1 MLSSTLVC
9 RLSCSFYS
17 SPFIWVKLEQV
28 ASLYAFFAN
37 SILNFEA
44 VQVLV
49 ISRRIFR
56 EDKFVILL
64 RLEKF
69 AVLRWREK
77 LVQSPLTT
85 TIWYADGILD
95 SLIETGQYTV
105 FLFRFVSAQS
115 NQPKLI
121 HGIGTEVHFEA
132 KNLLL
137 PQWES
142 AGRASDVFGANC
154 SNQITS
160 GKLRTFWFGNMESGK
175 KLYMDFKGAGGEFFE
190 KMNLL
195 PFWDL
200 KNSPFWGG
208 EKS

>member
-1 MLSSTLVC
+1 MLSSTLDC
-9 RLSCSFYS
+9 RLPCSFYS

-77 LVQSPLTT
+77 LVQSPLTSRKCRRAV
-85 TIWYADGILD
+85 IVARRHSFCG
-95 SLIETGQYTV
+95 
-105 FLFRFVSAQS
+105 
-115 NQPKLI
+115 
-121 HGIGTEVHFEA
+121 HFPLR
-132 KNLLL
+132 KNL
-137 PQWES
+137 PS
-142 AGRASDVFGANC
+142 
-154 SNQITS
+154 IHHHH
-160 GKLRTFWFGNMESGK
+160 
-175 KLYMDFKGAGGEFFE
+175 GAGWA
-190 KMNLL
+190 LT
-195 PFWDL
+195 WL
-200 KNSPFWGG
+200 KESLNIPQEQYIEDESN
-208 EKS
+208 

>member
-1 MLSSTLVC
+1 MLSSTLDC
-9 RLSCSFYS
+9 RLPCSFYS

-77 LVQSPLTT
+77 LGCV
-85 TIWYADGILD
+85 
-95 SLIETGQYTV
+95 V
-105 FLFRFVSAQS
+105 NRFV
-115 NQPKLI
+115 LYY
-121 HGIGTEVHFEA
+121 
-132 KNLLL
+132 
-137 PQWES
+137 
-142 AGRASDVFGANC
+142 ANVKKGC
-154 SNQITS
+154 RENGECI
-160 GKLRTFWFGNMESGK
+160 RTT
-175 KLYMDFKGAGGEFFE
+175 
-190 KMNLL
+190 
-195 PFWDL
+195 
-200 KNSPFWGG
+200 
-208 EKS
+208 